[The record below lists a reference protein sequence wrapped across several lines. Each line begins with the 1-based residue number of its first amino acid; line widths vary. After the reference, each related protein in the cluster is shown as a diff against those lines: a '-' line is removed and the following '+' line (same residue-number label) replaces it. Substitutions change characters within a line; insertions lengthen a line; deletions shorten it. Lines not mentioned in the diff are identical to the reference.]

1 MGYALAVYGNNAFE
15 EFLLPQV
22 NDQDH
27 SITLTAATYGLQEDV
42 VLGFANIDGVWI
54 FKSLSANATLRS
66 TGLRIGAEL
75 TRGSLIH
82 VRQDEA
88 TVGAVVMQV
97 EQKLDRFKKYIISK
111 PCKLQIGS
119 AEGNHIVYDFEK
131 LISRTHAVLDLSTSK
146 CRIIDNS
153 RNGIYMDGKR
163 INAEQDLA
171 FGDKVNI
178 FGLQIIWLGNVLAIS
193 NNGLPMKVWAP
204 ELQEL
209 TESKQLFPS
218 GVRNIKSVGKRLFH
232 RSPRLLPK
240 LNTDPIEI
248 EAVPQPNR
256 TTKRPLI
263 LTIGPSF
270 TMVIPMLLGTLLT
283 LIVAS
288 SNDQGMSPYMYTG
301 IVIAAASAGIGVM
314 WALLNL
320 KYSKRAELEAEEN
333 RINRYQNYLMGIE
346 EEIYAK
352 YAENK
357 RVLDNAYPSA
367 ADCAQYDA
375 YCPMLWNRNLSHSDM
390 LFVRLGKGS
399 IPFQC
404 PIVIPKKKFT
414 LHDDELSE
422 QPAMIRDK
430 YQVLPDVPVGI
441 DLRKH
446 RLVGIAGNGGIESA
460 AAIAR
465 TMAIQIAANCCYT
478 DVKMAFLCEEG
489 MLDQGAWRFAK
500 WLPHVWSESKSSR
513 YCAQTQTEINEVC
526 FNLSEIIRA
535 RVERLEA
542 ESDEELIRPHYIIF
556 IEDLELL
563 GNEGLVK
570 YLLSPKEEYGIT
582 TVIMAA
588 RRELLP
594 NECENIIECNGSHG
608 SIYNLAVGVSGRTEM
623 TLDVLSARR
632 AERFARTVSGIEVS
646 EIESSGAIPEAITF
660 LDMWG
665 VKTLEELNVTDRWRK
680 NRTYDSMRALIGQK
694 AGGQDWHLDIHEKHH
709 GPHGLIAGTTGSGK
723 SETLQTYMLSLAV
736 NYSPDDV
743 VFFVIDYKGGGMAN
757 LFSNLPHM
765 AGQISN
771 LSGNQVNRAMVS
783 IISENRRRQR
793 LFNECGVNHID
804 NYTRLYKNG
813 EAPVPLPHLL
823 IIIDEFAELK
833 KEESSF
839 MRELISVAQVGRSLG
854 VHLILAT
861 QKPSGTVDDN
871 IWSNA
876 KFRLCLRVQ
885 DRKDSNEMLHKPDA
899 AYITQA
905 GRGFMQVGN
914 DEIFEEFQSGWSGAD
929 YDEAL
934 VDIKAN
940 VASMRTNT
948 GKSAIIGN
956 HTKKLRKDKQRILWL
971 QQLSGFFFQG
981 AREQNASLS
990 QIVSDREQM
999 RSLIERVYA
1008 KIDKAE
1014 IDYAMN
1020 KANTERLQEYALVL
1034 SKHSEEELQT
1044 EKQMRQLILSMQ
1056 KENVKLPEI
1065 KSKTQLSAVVD
1076 HLGKIAKDNGYT
1088 NAFRLWLPVLPEQ
1101 LHLQNLAGYKDGCF
1115 DGKTW
1120 RSESRSY
1127 HLDAII
1133 GLSDNPANQVQLP
1146 FSVSLS
1152 ENGSLAVCG
1161 SSGSGKTTFLQ
1172 TLLFSLVD
1180 HYSPAS
1186 LNFYIL
1192 DFSNRSLAVFDN
1204 LAHCG
1209 GVVFEDD
1216 PEKLAR
1222 FFNMLTD
1229 LIRKRKEIL
1238 RGGTYS
1244 QYVKLNGPKI
1254 PAVLIVIDNYASF
1267 KEKTDGIYESKL
1279 ASISREGANYGI
1291 YLVISAGGFGGTE
1304 ITNRVAEN
1312 LRNVV
1317 CLELG
1322 DKYKYGDVLHTM
1334 HFDVLPEAGVTGRGI
1349 APMNGGILEYQTALP
1364 LEAKDDY
1371 ERAEKMQAYFEKM
1384 NKAWSGKLPRRIPE
1398 IPENPTLEGLGKSE
1412 EYQLAIADPRYL
1424 PYGYMLEDASISSI
1438 DFAETFCWLITGK
1451 PRSGKSTLLQLLLAA
1466 AKQKKAQICVTD
1478 FGAGRLRKSAQEAEA
1493 TYVTNAEE
1501 LFEFTRAFQQS
1512 FLQRN
1517 AKKREMLLAGAE
1529 EDEVFAQMQKEQPII
1544 LLIDDLAGFVQTVYQ
1559 AGGVQGSMRGF
1570 YENAIEKGALHNI
1583 YVIACVDTENTT
1595 PLLGK
1600 KVYEK
1605 MAAYKTGIHLGGNVA
1620 GQKVLNFAS
1629 MPFSEQTK
1637 QTKPGLGL
1645 LPQDIEHSNV
1655 RKVVIPKLRR

>member
-1 MGYALAVYGNNAFE
+1 MGYSLAVYGNNAFE
-15 EFLLPQV
+15 EFLLPQA
-22 NDQDH
+22 NDLDYN
-27 SITLTAATYGLQEDV
+27 ITLTAETYGLQYDI
-42 VLGFANIDGVWI
+42 VLGFANIDGVWR
-54 FKSLSANATLRS
+54 FKSLSENANLRS

-75 TRGSLIH
+75 TQGSLIH
-82 VRQDEA
+82 VRQGEA

-97 EQKLDRFKKYIISK
+97 EQRLDRFKKYIISK

-119 AEGNHIVYDFEK
+119 AEGNHITYDFEK
-131 LISRTHAVLDLSTSK
+131 LISRTHAILDLSVGR

-163 INAEQDLA
+163 IKSEQELA

-178 FGLQIIWLGNVLAIS
+178 FGLQIIWLGSVLAIS
-193 NNGLPMKVWAP
+193 NNGLPVKVWAP

-209 TESKQLFPS
+209 SENKQLFPS
-218 GVRNIKSVGKRLFH
+218 GVRQIGSTGKRLFH

-240 LNTDPIEI
+240 LNTEPIEI
-248 EAVPQPNR
+248 EPVPQPSR
-256 TTKRPLI
+256 TAKRPLI

-270 TMVIPMLLGTLLT
+270 TMVIPMLLGTLMT
-283 LIVAS
+283 LIAS
-288 SNDQGMSPYMYTG
+288 YSSGSNASPYMYTG
-301 IVIAAASAGIGVM
+301 IVIAVASAAIGVM

-320 KYSKRAELEAEEN
+320 RYSKRAELEAEEN
-333 RINRYQNYLMGIE
+333 RINRYQSYLTGIE
-346 EEIYAK
+346 EEIYTK
-352 YAENK
+352 SVENQ
-357 RVLDNAYPSA
+357 RVLASAYPAA

-375 YCPMLWNRNLSHSDM
+375 YCPTLWNRNLSHSDM
-390 LFVRLGKGS
+390 LFVRLGRGN

-404 PIVIPKKKFT
+404 PIIVPKKKFT
-414 LHDDELSE
+414 LYDDELSE
-422 QPAMIRDK
+422 QPAIIQEK
-430 YQVLPDVPVGI
+430 YKVLPDVPVGI
-441 DLRKH
+441 DLREH
-446 RLVGIAGNGGIESA
+446 RLVGIAGNGSIDSA

-465 TMAIQIAANCCYT
+465 IMAVQLAANSCYT
-478 DVKMAFLCEEG
+478 DVKMAFLCSKG

-526 FNLSEIIRA
+526 FQLSEIIRA
-535 RVERLEA
+535 RVERMEVGG
-542 ESDEELIRPHYIIF
+542 EKETIRPHYVVF
-556 IEDLELL
+556 IEDLDLL

-570 YLLSPKEEYGIT
+570 HLLSPKEEYGLT
-582 TVIMAA
+582 TVIMAG

-623 TLDVLSARR
+623 TLDQLSSRR
-632 AERFARTVSGIEVS
+632 AERFARTISGIEVS
-646 EIESSGAIPEAITF
+646 EVESSGAIPESITF

-665 VKTLEELNVTDRWRK
+665 VKTLEELGVADRWRK

-694 AGGQDWHLDIHEKHH
+694 AGGQAWYLDIHEKHH

-783 IISENRRRQR
+783 IMSENRRRQR

-823 IIIDEFAELK
+823 IVIDEFAELK
-833 KEESSF
+833 KEEASF

-885 DRKDSNEMLHKPDA
+885 DRKDSSEMLHKPDA

-934 VDIKAN
+934 ADIKAN

-956 HTKKLRKDKQRILWL
+956 HTKKQRKDKQRIIWL
-971 QQLSGFFFQG
+971 QQLASFFFDS
-981 AREQNASLS
+981 ARQMHEALEE
-990 QIVSDREQM
+990 IVFDREQM
-999 RSLIERVYA
+999 RLLIEQVYERLRE
-1008 KIDKAE
+1008 AE
-1014 IDYAMN
+1014 IDYSEN
-1020 KANTERLQEYALVL
+1020 KANTERLYEYARVL
-1034 SKHSEEELQT
+1034 SKQSEESLQQ
-1044 EKQMRQLILSMQ
+1044 EQYMRQLVLTMQ

-1065 KSKTQLSAVVD
+1065 KGKTQLSAVVD
-1076 HLGKIAKDNGYT
+1076 YLGKIAKDNGYT
-1088 NAFRLWLPVLPEQ
+1088 DAFRLWLPVLPDQ
-1101 LHLQNLAGYKDGCF
+1101 LYLNSLAGYGDACF
-1115 DGKTW
+1115 DGKSW
-1120 RSESRSY
+1120 PAESRNY
-1127 HLDAII
+1127 HLDAMV
-1133 GLSDNPANQVQLP
+1133 GLSDNPANQVQMP

-1180 HYSPAS
+1180 HYSPAN

-1192 DFSNRSLAVFDN
+1192 DFSNRSLAVFED

-1209 GVVFEDD
+1209 GVVFEDN

-1222 FFNMLTD
+1222 FFTMLTD
-1229 LIRKRKEIL
+1229 LIKQRKEIL

-1244 QYVKLNGPKI
+1244 QYVKLNGAKI
-1254 PAVLIVIDNYASF
+1254 PAILIVIDNYAGF
-1267 KEKTDGIYESKL
+1267 KEKTDGIYDSKL

-1322 DKYKYGDVLHTM
+1322 DKYKYGDVLRTV

-1349 APMNGGILEYQTALP
+1349 APMNGGILEYQTALAF
-1364 LEAKDDY
+1364 EAKDDY
-1371 ERAEKMQAYFEKM
+1371 ARAEKIREHFAKM
-1384 NKAWSGKLPRRIPE
+1384 NRAWKGKLPREIPE
-1398 IPENPTLEGLGKSE
+1398 IPENPTMQDLCKNE
-1412 EYQLAIADPRYL
+1412 EYRTAIADGRYL
-1424 PYGYMLEDASISSI
+1424 PYGYMLADASVAGI
-1438 DFAETFCWLITGK
+1438 DLSETFCWMITGR
-1451 PRSGKSTLLQLLLAA
+1451 PRSGKSTLLQLLMMA
-1466 AKQKKAQICVTD
+1466 AKDKGAQMCVTE
-1478 FGAGRLRKSAQEAEA
+1478 FGSGKLRKCALEAGA
-1493 TYVTNAEE
+1493 TYVTNEEE
-1501 LFEFTRAFQQS
+1501 LFEYTRAFQQI

-1517 AKKREMLLAGAE
+1517 AKKRELLAQGAE
-1529 EDEVFAQMQKEQPII
+1529 EDEIFAQMQKETPVF
-1544 LLIDDLAGFVQTVYQ
+1544 LFIDDLSGFVQTVYQ
-1559 AGGVQGSMRGF
+1559 ASGAYGAMRGF
-1570 YENAIEKGALHNI
+1570 YENAIERGALHNI

-1595 PLLGK
+1595 SLLGRK
-1600 KVYEK
+1600 IYEK
-1605 MAAYKTGIHLGGNVA
+1605 MAAYRTGIHLGGNVA
-1620 GQKVLNFAS
+1620 AQKILNFAT
-1629 MPFSEQTK
+1629 MPFAEQSK
-1637 QTKPGLGL
+1637 QTKPGLAL
-1645 LPQDIEHSNV
+1645 LPQDIDHSNV
-1655 RKVVIPKLRR
+1655 RKVVIPRLRR